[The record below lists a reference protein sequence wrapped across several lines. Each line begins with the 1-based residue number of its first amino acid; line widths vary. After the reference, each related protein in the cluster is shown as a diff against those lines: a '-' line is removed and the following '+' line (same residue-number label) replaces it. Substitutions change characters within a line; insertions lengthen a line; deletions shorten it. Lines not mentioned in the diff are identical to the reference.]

1 MRQDAKTRKYNTVQ
15 QQLLSII
22 LKRPERGATF
32 AMSNPITITKYSFG
46 NSYDNKQCCLTIPNR
61 NRIMNTKLQTPFV
74 TMSVATYNY
83 QSVDITRPEALTILK
98 TMRSD
103 SNTTNK

>member
-1 MRQDAKTRKYNTVQ
+1 MRQDAKTRKHKSVQ
-15 QQLLSII
+15 QQLLSIN
-22 LKRPERGATF
+22 LKPPERGATST
-32 AMSNPITITKYSFG
+32 MSNPITITKYSFG

-61 NRIMNTKLQTPFV
+61 KRITNSKSQTPFV

-83 QSVDITRPEALTILK
+83 KSVNITRPEALTILK
-98 TMRSD
+98 AMRSD